1 MTDLSIPAA
10 LADLFVRSG
19 MLLLLAWAA
28 AAAIGKAGAPAAS
41 RHLVWLLCL
50 AALLLLPLLAA
61 LLPAVAL
68 PILPSEAEAAAP
80 VAAGPVQIAPA
91 TAEPSRTPFP
101 LVWAIYALVATAI
114 VARLLLG
121 RWLLGSHWRRAD
133 SNAAFVGILEQLKAR
148 FGIGRQVEL
157 RLSRDPAMPITWGMA
172 NPRIL
177 LPADAAS
184 WPEERR
190 RLVLLHELAHVARYD
205 SPVRLAAAL
214 ACALYWFQPA
224 IWLAVRKLRIEQE
237 HAADDLVLE
246 AGAGARS
253 YAFSLLEV
261 AGGRS
266 PPMMG
271 QLYAAMAGPSE
282 LERRLKAIV
291 APRARGGPG
300 GLFAAITIAAASASA
315 LLAATAMPVAASAGD
330 AAAMSLAEPARAET
344 PVAAPDPVALPIIG
358 RTVARPVKP
367 AARTAGVEAP
377 DQSIALAAAPAVEAI
392 APVPAVPAIRARPA
406 VEREPSEEDR
416 ARALEEYRR
425 ARAVYRQQLRE
436 YRGQLSEY
444 HGQVSEQHRQVAA
457 LRREGNLA
465 NSGNDGNAGNAGNA
479 GNEGGP
485 GHMPVFPTAPTAP
498 TPPTPPMAMYR
509 RAAAVASVD
518 PAPSA
523 QGP

>member
-28 AAAIGKAGAPAAS
+28 ATAIGKAGAPAAS

-50 AALLLLPLLAA
+50 AALMLLPLLAA
-61 LLPAVAL
+61 FLPAVRL
-68 PILPSEAEAAAP
+68 PILPSETQAAAP
-80 VAAGPVQIAPA
+80 IAATSVPAGPA
-91 TAEPSRTPFP
+91 TAEPLPAPFP
-101 LVWAIYALVATAI
+101 LVWAIYGLVAAAI

-133 SNAAFVGILEQLKAR
+133 SHPAFAGILEQLKAR
-148 FGIGRQVEL
+148 FGIGREVEL
-157 RLSRDPAMPITWGMA
+157 RLSCDPAMPITWGMT

-177 LPADAAS
+177 LPSDAAS

-205 SPVRLAAAL
+205 SPVRLAAGL

-246 AGAGARS
+246 AGAEARN
-253 YAFSLLEV
+253 YAFSLLEQ

-300 GLFAAITIAAASASA
+300 RFFAAVTIFAASASA
-315 LLAATAMPVAASAGD
+315 LFAATAMPVAASEGD
-330 AAAMSLAEPARAET
+330 AAPMSFVEPARAIT
-344 PVAAPDPVALPIIG
+344 PVAANPGSQPVASPGVAAVPPVAL
-358 RTVARPVKP
+358 
-367 AARTAGVEAP
+367 TAGAEVP
-377 DQSIALAAAPAVEAI
+377 VPSIAPTAIPPVEAI
-392 APVPAVPAIRARPA
+392 APVPAVPAIQARPA
-406 VEREPSEEDR
+406 TAEVGPSEADR

-425 ARAVYRQQLRE
+425 ARTVYRLQRRE
-436 YRGQLSEY
+436 YHAQLSEY
-444 HGQVSEQHRQVAA
+444 HRQVKEQHRQVAA

-465 NSGNDGNAGNAGNA
+465 NSGNDGNAGNVGNE

-498 TPPTPPMAMYR
+498 TPPTPPSPMYR
-509 RAAAVASVD
+509 RAAAIASVE
-518 PAPSA
+518 PAPSS